1 MILTN
6 IKDYNVQEY
15 NLLVL
20 QISNQIFLKLVLVV
34 KKKIQNFLKT
44 TLNHKN
50 IVILR
55 LTITLLN
62 LFLLLFFHKA
72 LFE

>member
-20 QISNQIFLKLVLVV
+20 QISNQIFLKLVLVA

-55 LTITLLN
+55 LTYCHTGY
-62 LFLLLFFHKA
+62 FSTPFFS
-72 LFE
+72 